1 MKDSTASI
9 PTTYSIAMLSRRN
22 KYNDPIILLETRDA
36 YTAWSQWRT
45 LCPDLPDRTILSV
58 WNGVSAHT
66 LAVRLTRSL

>member
-9 PTTYSIAMLSRRN
+9 PTTYSIAMLARRN

-45 LCPDLPDRTILSV
+45 LCPDLPDRTILRAWDGHSRR
-58 WNGVSAHT
+58 T
-66 LAVRLTRSL
+66 LAVKVA